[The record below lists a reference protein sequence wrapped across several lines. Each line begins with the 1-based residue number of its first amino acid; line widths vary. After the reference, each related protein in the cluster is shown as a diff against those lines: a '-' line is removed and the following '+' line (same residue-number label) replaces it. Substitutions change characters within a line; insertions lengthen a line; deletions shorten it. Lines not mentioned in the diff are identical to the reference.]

1 MTDYSEYVHEYVDAD
16 GRTRYVVARRVGG
29 WYVAPLTPMG
39 YWLTGGAC
47 WMRRRRP
54 VDVAGPLTYTYA
66 RREDAIRLA
75 RDLYGD
81 DDEG

>member
-1 MTDYSEYVHEYVDAD
+1 M
-16 GRTRYVVARRVGG
+16 
-29 WYVAPLTPMG
+29 PMG
-39 YWLTGGAC
+39 SWLTGGAC

>member
-1 MTDYSEYVHEYVDAD
+1 MDYSEFVHEYVDAD
-16 GRTRYVVARRVGG
+16 GRTRYVVARRVGD